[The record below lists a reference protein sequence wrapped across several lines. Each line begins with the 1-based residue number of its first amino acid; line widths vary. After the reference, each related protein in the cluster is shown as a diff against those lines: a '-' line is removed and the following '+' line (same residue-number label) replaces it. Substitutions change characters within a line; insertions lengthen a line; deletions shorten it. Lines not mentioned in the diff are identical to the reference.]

1 MTNIKNLLGKKIKE
15 LRKRKGLTQEK
26 LAEYA
31 KVETPSISNIENG
44 KNYPN
49 HETLEKISKAL
60 GVKPYELFIFDYY
73 KPKNEL
79 IEEMVNVMKNDEKL
93 TQKMYKFFVSIR

>member
-15 LRKRKGLTQEK
+15 LRKRKGFTQEK

-60 GVKPYELFIFDYY
+60 DVKPYELFIFDYY

-79 IEEMVNVMKNDEKL
+79 IEEMVKVMKNDEEL
-93 TQKMYKFFVSIR
+93 TQKMYQFFVSIK